1 MLLKLKELLLA
12 FGEFIDAKLQ
22 TQSGRMTLLIIG
34 GIILGASSIHAFNI
48 TSKYNELKI
57 TYDIEKKSSDSLQ
70 LKVNNLITNA
80 DNQCNEK
87 IKQGI
92 LLHQQLQQMYNNK
105 IEQNEEIV
113 NQQKQIIEEKK
124 KVLSVQEDNI
134 NELKNLTE

>member
-22 TQSGRMTLLIIG
+22 THSGRMTLLIIA

-48 TSKYNELKI
+48 TGNYNALKI
-57 TYDIEKKSSDSLQ
+57 TYDKERKSSDSLQ
-70 LKVNNLITNA
+70 IKVNNLITNA
-80 DNQCNEK
+80 DSQCNEK

-105 IEQNEEIV
+105 IEQNEDIV
-113 NQQKQIIEEKK
+113 NQQKEIIKEKK